1 MCIVAVT
8 LQEAK
13 EEEEEIKFLRV
24 WEIVG
29 GRIGEGGGGG
39 GHDLKKAKQGRKSL
53 DKRRD
58 FFKGI
63 MQHA

>member
-13 EEEEEIKFLRV
+13 EEEEIKFLRV

-29 GRIGEGGGGG
+29 GRIGEGRGGG
-39 GHDLKKAKQGRKSL
+39 GHDLKNAKQGRKSL

-58 FFKGI
+58 FLKGI